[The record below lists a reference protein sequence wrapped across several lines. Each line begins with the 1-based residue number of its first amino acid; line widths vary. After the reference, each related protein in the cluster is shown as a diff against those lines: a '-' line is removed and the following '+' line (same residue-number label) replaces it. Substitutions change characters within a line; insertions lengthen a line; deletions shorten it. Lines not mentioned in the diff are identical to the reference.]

1 MAPMNK
7 GPQVQH
13 MPHIVVL
20 GNEKGGSGKSTT
32 AMHIILSL
40 IEDDL
45 VVASLDL
52 DFRQQTLSRYIE
64 NREEYARARGIDL
77 PMPIHRVPARSE
89 LPVVEQAQAE
99 ERERLEEVLA
109 ELRDQVDV
117 IVIDCPGS
125 DNYLSRLA
133 HSYADTLITPM
144 NDSFVDMDLLA
155 RIGHDNLAV
164 EGPSVYAEMVWE
176 SRKRRAMRDRGA
188 IDWIVIRNRIASLE
202 ARNMQRIRTV
212 LVDLGRRI
220 GFRSVPGLSERV
232 IYRELFLKGLTLLD
246 LRRSD
251 IGVDG
256 VEELTLSQVAARQEL
271 RRLIDDLHLS
281 VRERT
286 ALRPTG

>member
-1 MAPMNK
+1 MAPMNQ
-7 GPQVQH
+7 GPQVQR

-52 DFRQQTLSRYIE
+52 DFRQQTLSRYLE
-64 NREEYARARGIDL
+64 NREEFARARGIDL
-77 PMPIHRVPARSE
+77 PMPLHRVPACSN

-99 ERERLEEVLA
+99 EREQLEGIFA

-133 HSYADTLITPM
+133 HSHADTLITPM
-144 NDSFVDMDLLA
+144 NDSFVDLDLLA
-155 RIGHDNLAV
+155 RINPDNLAV

-188 IDWIVIRNRIASLE
+188 IDWIIIRNRIASLE
-202 ARNMQRIRTV
+202 ARNMQHIRKV
-212 LVDLGRRI
+212 LGDLGRRI

-246 LRRSD
+246 LRRPD
-251 IGVDG
+251 LGADG
-256 VEELTLSQVAARQEL
+256 VEELTMSQVAARQEL
-271 RRLIDDLHLS
+271 RRLIDDLHLP
-281 VRERT
+281 VRERA

>member
-1 MAPMNK
+1 MAPMK
-7 GPQVQH
+7 QGPQVQQW
-13 MPHIVVL
+13 PHIIVL

-45 VVASLDL
+45 DVASIDL
-52 DFRQQTLSRYIE
+52 DFRQQTLSRYLE
-64 NREEYARARGIDL
+64 NREEFARERGIHL
-77 PMPIHRVPARSE
+77 PMPIHRVPVRSE
-89 LPVVEQAQAE
+89 LAVAEQAQE
-99 ERERLEEVLA
+99 GECERLENIFS
-109 ELRDQVDV
+109 ELRDQVDI

-133 HSYADTLITPM
+133 HSHADTLITPM
-144 NDSFVDMDLLA
+144 NDSFVDLDLLA
-155 RIGHDNLAV
+155 RIDADSLAI
-164 EGPSVYAEMVWE
+164 EGPSVYSEMVWE

-188 IDWIVIRNRIASLE
+188 IDWIIIRNRIASLE
-202 ARNMQRIRTV
+202 ARNMHRIRQV
-212 LVDLGRRI
+212 LADLGRRI
-220 GFRSVPGLSERV
+220 GFRSGPGLSERV

-251 IGVDG
+251 IGSDG

-271 RRLIDDLHLS
+271 RRLIDDLHIP
-281 VRERT
+281 VRART

>member
-1 MAPMNK
+1 
-7 GPQVQH
+7 
-13 MPHIVVL
+13 
-20 GNEKGGSGKSTT
+20 
-32 AMHIILSL
+32 MHIILSL

-52 DFRQQTLSRYIE
+52 DFRQQTLSRYVE
-64 NREEYARARGIDL
+64 NREEFARVRGIDL
-77 PMPIHRVPARSE
+77 PMPIHRIPARSE
-89 LPVVEQAQAE
+89 LPVAEQAQAE
-99 ERERLEEVLA
+99 EREQLEEIFA

-117 IVIDCPGS
+117 IIIDCPGS

-144 NDSFVDMDLLA
+144 NDSFVDLDLLA
-155 RIGHDNLAV
+155 RVDPDSLAV

-188 IDWIVIRNRIASLE
+188 IDWIIIRNRIASLE
-202 ARNMQRIRTV
+202 ARNMQRIRKV
-212 LVDLGRRI
+212 LGDLGRRI

-246 LRRSD
+246 LRRP
-251 IGVDG
+251 GMGADG
-256 VEELTLSQVAARQEL
+256 VSELTLSQVAARQEL
-271 RRLIDDLHLS
+271 RRLIDNLHLP
-281 VRERT
+281 VRERTT